1 MTGLLRRSS
10 ITALVLA
17 FTGSAMLAAS
27 LGCSGSGSDASD
39 STPVVSVETAQA
51 KLQTIDNIVSAQ
63 GILYPIHQ
71 ASISPKVTAPVRR
84 FYVNRGSRVHRGELL
99 AVLENADLAAGVISA
114 RGAYD
119 QAQANYASTTSST
132 LPEEIQTAETSLE
145 NAKSNLDAQQKL
157 YDSQSNLYKE
167 GAIAR
172 NLLDATGVA
181 LTNAKSAYKTAEKH
195 LKDLQSTGAS
205 AQQRAAKGQL
215 ESAHGQYLNATA
227 QLGYTEIRSP
237 INGVIADR
245 AVYPGDVAPAGT
257 PLLIVMDTLKVVV
270 KLHIPQ
276 TQAVLLKLGNPAT
289 LHVPGI
295 KGDTPAKVIIIS
307 PSLDP
312 SSTTVEIWVE
322 ADNPGNKLIPGT
334 SVGVSIVAQRIP
346 NALVIPESAILNGE
360 NGGSRVMVVKPDS
373 LAYSEEVT
381 TGVREGDLIQ
391 ILSGL
396 QPGAEVI
403 VSGAYGLPDKSKVKA
418 TPANQSEAPNPRNAE

>member
-1 MTGLLRRSS
+1 MTGLFRRSS

-27 LGCSGSGSDASD
+27 LGCSGSGSDAPD
-39 STPVVSVETAQA
+39 STPVASVETTQA
-51 KLQTIDNIVSAQ
+51 KLQTIDNVVSVQ

-84 FYVNRGSRVHRGELL
+84 FYVNRGSHVHRGELL

-132 LPEEIQTAETSLE
+132 LPEEIQTAETNLE

-181 LTNAKSAYKTAEKH
+181 LTNAKSAYETAEKH

-215 ESAHGQYLNATA
+215 ESAHGQYLNAAA

-237 INGVIADR
+237 INGVVADR

-257 PLLIVMDTLKVVV
+257 PLLIVMDTSKVVV

-295 KGDTPAKVIIIS
+295 NGETPAKVTIIS

-312 SSTTVEIWVE
+312 NSTTVEIWVE
-322 ADNPGNKLIPGT
+322 ADNPKGKLVPGT
-334 SVGVSIVAQRIP
+334 SVNVSIVAQRIP

-373 LAYSEEVT
+373 LAYSEKVT

-391 ILSGL
+391 ILNGL
-396 QPGAEVI
+396 QPGAQVI

-418 TPANQSEAPNPRNAE
+418 TPANQSGSSQS